1 MSKLFKLFFSR
12 AMIVFILL
20 LLQIITIFVG
30 FTWLGDYSDIVS
42 ALFYI
47 FSILVALYIL
57 TLKSGSFD
65 VKLPWVVLVLVFP
78 VFGSLFYLLFNED
91 KLRKKVLKNL
101 SNQSYSKEVN
111 SCSPCIAD
119 SLKSISKNVYQQSN
133 YIFSNSNM
141 PVFVNSKTKYFKIG
155 EEFFETLLFELE
167 KAKSFIF
174 LESFIISDGIMW
186 NSILEVLKRKA
197 ANGIE
202 VRVIFDDW
210 GTIRTLPYR
219 YDKYLERLNIKCV
232 VFNPLVPVLSIRH
245 NNRDH
250 KKIVIIDGNV
260 AFTGGINFADEYINQ
275 KIRFGHWKDSG
286 IMVKG
291 EAVQSFVFMFLES
304 WHCYRDRAETYIP
317 YMPTATFETDGFVQ
331 PYQDS
336 PIDST
341 LIGRD
346 VYVNILNNASDYVYI
361 TTPYLITDPDLLS
374 SILAAAKRGVDVKI
388 ITPHVPDK
396 WYVHLVTQS
405 HYPILL
411 NAGVK
416 VYEYTP
422 GFIHAKNVVCDDLIA
437 TVGTVNFDY
446 RSLYHNYEC
455 GVWMCKSSAIADM
468 KKDFEDTLEI
478 STQINSEFINN
489 ISVAKKIVSNIL
501 KFFSPLF

>member
-186 NSILEVLKRKA
+186 NSILEV
-197 ANGIE
+197 
-202 VRVIFDDW
+202 
-210 GTIRTLPYR
+210 
-219 YDKYLERLNIKCV
+219 
-232 VFNPLVPVLSIRH
+232 
-245 NNRDH
+245 
-250 KKIVIIDGNV
+250 
-260 AFTGGINFADEYINQ
+260 
-275 KIRFGHWKDSG
+275 
-286 IMVKG
+286 VK
-291 EAVQSFVFMFLES
+291 
-304 WHCYRDRAETYIP
+304 
-317 YMPTATFETDGFVQ
+317 
-331 PYQDS
+331 
-336 PIDST
+336 
-341 LIGRD
+341 
-346 VYVNILNNASDYVYI
+346 
-361 TTPYLITDPDLLS
+361 
-374 SILAAAKRGVDVKI
+374 
-388 ITPHVPDK
+388 
-396 WYVHLVTQS
+396 
-405 HYPILL
+405 
-411 NAGVK
+411 
-416 VYEYTP
+416 
-422 GFIHAKNVVCDDLIA
+422 
-437 TVGTVNFDY
+437 
-446 RSLYHNYEC
+446 
-455 GVWMCKSSAIADM
+455 
-468 KKDFEDTLEI
+468 
-478 STQINSEFINN
+478 
-489 ISVAKKIVSNIL
+489 
-501 KFFSPLF
+501 